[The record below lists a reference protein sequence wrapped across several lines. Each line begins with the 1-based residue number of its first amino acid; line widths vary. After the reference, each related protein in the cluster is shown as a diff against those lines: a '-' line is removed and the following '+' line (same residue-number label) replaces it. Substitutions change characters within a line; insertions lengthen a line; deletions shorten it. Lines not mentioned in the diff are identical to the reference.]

1 MKDSRCIEVEALARV
16 RELPAGTAERRHVE
30 ECPRC
35 RSALLALAEF
45 EREVGE
51 LPAEADAP
59 GANTRLSAVIDSLTS
74 ATPVAAAPRRAE
86 TGWLRALFAPPV
98 MRYAA
103 GFAVVVIVAASAW
116 FVSRGPEGGTGRL
129 ERGAATTDGAAIVR
143 ATDSGWEISWPA
155 VEGAETYDVV
165 FLSTD
170 LREVAR
176 VADVRATRL
185 ELVREALPA
194 GLSPGAP
201 LLVEIDARSGG
212 STLRI
217 TVPVA
222 FELK

>member
-16 RELPAGTAERRHVE
+16 RDLPAGSPELRHVE

-35 RSALLALAEF
+35 RAALLALAEF
-45 EREVGE
+45 EREVGD

-59 GANTRLSAVIDSLTS
+59 GANARLSEAIDSLTS
-74 ATPVAAAPRRAE
+74 AAPVAAAPRRVE
-86 TGWLRALFAPPV
+86 SGWLRRLFAPPA

-103 GFAVVVIVAASAW
+103 GFAVVAIVAASTW
-116 FVSRGPEGGTGRL
+116 FVARGPAGDGARL
-129 ERGAATTDGAAIVR
+129 ERGAARADGAASVR
-143 ATDSGWEISWPA
+143 ATDAGWEFSWPA
-155 VEGAETYDVV
+155 VEGAESYDVV

-185 ELVREALPA
+185 DLGRDALPA
-194 GLSPGAP
+194 GVTPGTP

-212 STLRI
+212 STLLI

-222 FELK
+222 IELK